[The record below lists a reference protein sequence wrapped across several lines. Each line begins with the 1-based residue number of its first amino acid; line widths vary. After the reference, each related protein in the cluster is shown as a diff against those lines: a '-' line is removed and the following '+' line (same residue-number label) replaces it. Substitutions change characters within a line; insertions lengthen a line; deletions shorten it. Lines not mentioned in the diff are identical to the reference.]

1 MNYQQQ
7 IMYLR
12 KSRGLI
18 IICLLAIVLVLTTA
32 FIAVQ
37 AEAASIEISPSAKY
51 EDSGSIEQSNR
62 NITVVSSVFTS
73 DDFNSCTLNTS
84 LWTS

>member
-37 AEAASIEISPSAKY
+37 AEAASIEISPSAEY
-51 EDSGSIEQSNR
+51 DRQR
-62 NITVVSSVFTS
+62 FDRTVQQKHYR
-73 DDFNSCTLNTS
+73 CQLC
-84 LWTS
+84 LHLG